1 LTFILLGSG
10 PETSVPELDIMQ
22 EKYPAAAWIG
32 VDRGVYNLLT
42 FGIMPHMAFGDFDS
56 ISGEERQWV
65 QSKLENL
72 EIYPKEKDETD
83 MELAINWCLRQN
95 PSQIILL
102 GATGGRLDHLFMNAH
117 LILKGLKANIPVYL
131 EDRWNKMTLLD
142 PGTYTFN
149 KESFKYY
156 SILPFTEKVKG
167 LTLQGFRYPLE
178 NKDIE
183 QGSSLCISNELTAET
198 GKVCFKKGRL
208 YLFQSMDKA

>member
-1 LTFILLGSG
+1 MTFILLGSG
-10 PETSVPELDIMQ
+10 PETSVPELDKMQ

-42 FGIMPHMAFGDFDS
+42 FGIMPLMAFGDFDS
-56 ISGEERQWV
+56 ITGEERQWV
-65 QSKLENL
+65 QSKLKNI

-83 MELAINWCLRQN
+83 MEIAINWCLRQN

-117 LILKGLKANIPVYL
+117 LILKGLKVNVPVYL
-131 EDRWNKMTLLD
+131 EDRWNKITILD
-142 PGTYTFN
+142 PGIYTFN

-156 SILPFTEKVKG
+156 SMLPFTEEVKG

-198 GKVCFKKGRL
+198 GKVSFKTGRL